1 MTILRLIAIAA
12 LGLAATL
19 CAADTVTVYMYSE
32 YIDPEIPKA
41 FTAATGT
48 EVVIDTYENQ
58 DEMLGKLQSGAL
70 AQYDVLVATDVIVP
84 QMIRLGLVQKLDGS
98 KIPNGKNVDAKF
110 RDPAY
115 DKGNAYSWPYQWGTV
130 GLMYRT
136 DVVKGEPSWA
146 QLLDPGRQPGPF
158 VLMDEMR
165 STMAMALQY
174 QGKSTNSKDPT
185 EIKAAGE
192 LLLKAKKSPKFLG
205 FEGGVGGMNKVLAG
219 EAAMA
224 VVYNGDA
231 VKNLPED
238 GSCSFAVPKEGS
250 GIWCDVMLLSAKAP
264 NAKAAHAFINHILDA
279 KVGAQLSN
287 FNHYATPNAAAMPFI
302 VAKDRSNPSIYPTP
316 EIMAKLEFQEDVGDA
331 VKAYDEAWT
340 AVKSR

>member
-1 MTILRLIAIAA
+1 MMILRSIATLA
-12 LGLAATL
+12 LGLAAL
-19 CAADTVTVYMYSE
+19 LPAQETVTAYMYSE
-32 YIDPEIPKA
+32 YIDPAIPDE
-41 FTAATGT
+41 FTAATGIKL
-48 EVVIDTYENQ
+48 VIDTYENQ

-70 AQYDVLVATDVIVP
+70 TQYDVLIATDVIVP
-84 QMIRLGLVQKLDGS
+84 QMIRLGLVQRLDPAL
-98 KIPNGKNVDAKF
+98 IPNGKNVDGKF
-110 RDPAY
+110 RDQAY

-130 GLMYRT
+130 GVMYRT
-136 DVVKGEPSWA
+136 DVVKGELSWA
-146 QLLDPGRQPGPF
+146 MLLEPAKQPGPF

-165 STMAMALQY
+165 STMAMALQF
-174 QGKSTNSKDPT
+174 QGKSTNSKNPA
-185 EIKAAGE
+185 EIKAAAD
-192 LLLKAKKSPKFLG
+192 LLLKAKKSSKFLG

-264 NAKAAHAFINHILDA
+264 NAKGGQTFINYILDP

-287 FNHYATPNAAAMPFI
+287 FNHYATPNAASKPMI
-302 VAKDRSNPSIYPTP
+302 EEKDRTNPAIYPTA
-316 EIMAKLEFQEDVGDA
+316 EIMAKLEFQEDVGEA
-331 VKAYDEAWT
+331 VKLYDEAWT

>member
-1 MTILRLIAIAA
+1 MTILRFLSV
-12 LGLAATL
+12 LVLAATL
-19 CAADTVTVYMYSE
+19 RAADTVTLYMYSE
-32 YIDPEIPKA
+32 YIDPAIPEA
-41 FTAATGT
+41 FTAATGIQ
-48 EVVIDTYENQ
+48 VVIDTYENQ

-70 AQYDVLVATDVIVP
+70 TQYDVVVATDVIVA
-84 QMIRLGLVQKLDGS
+84 QMIRLNLVQKLDATQ
-98 KIPNGKNVDAKF
+98 IPNGKNVAAPF
-110 RDPAY
+110 SNPAY
-115 DKGNAYSWPYQWGTV
+115 DKGNVYSWPYQWGTV
-130 GLMYRT
+130 GVMYRT
-136 DVVKGEPSWA
+136 DVVKGDLSWA
-146 QLLDPGRQPGPF
+146 QLLDPGKQTGPF

-165 STMAMALQY
+165 STMAVALQFK
-174 QGKSTNSKDPT
+174 GKSTNSKNPA

-192 LLLKAKKSPKFLG
+192 LLLAAKKSPKFLG

-238 GSCSFAVPKEGS
+238 GSCGFAIPKEGS

-264 NAKAAHAFINHILDA
+264 NAKAGQAFINFILDP

-302 VAKDRSNPSIYPTP
+302 TEKDRTNPSIYPTP
-316 EIMAKLEFQEDVGDA
+316 EVMKTLEFQEDVGDA
-331 VKAYDEAWT
+331 VKLYDEAWT